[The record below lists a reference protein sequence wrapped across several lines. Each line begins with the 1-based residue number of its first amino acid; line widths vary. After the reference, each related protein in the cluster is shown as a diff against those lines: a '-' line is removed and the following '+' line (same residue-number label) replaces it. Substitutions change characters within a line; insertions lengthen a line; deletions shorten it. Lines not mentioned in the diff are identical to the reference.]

1 MEASVRTLRLTYEDY
16 LYFPEDG
23 RRHELIDGE
32 HYVTA
37 APNIK
42 HQTIAANLAGDL
54 RNFVRPRDL
63 GRVWPA
69 PTDVVLSKSD
79 VVQPDVLFVS
89 KGRLHLAAGGENIQ
103 GAPDLVVEVF
113 SPKTRRTDAV
123 TKRHLYEKYG
133 VQEYWMVDPELETV
147 EVYRLGGGIFRREA
161 ELSAEQE
168 DVLTTPLLPGL
179 EIPLAEIFE

>member
-1 MEASVRTLRLTYEDY
+1 MEASVRTLKLTYEDY

-42 HQTIAANLAGDL
+42 HQTIASNLAGDL
-54 RNFVRPRDL
+54 RNFVRPRGL

-69 PTDVVLSKSD
+69 PMDVVLSKSD

-89 KGRLHLAAGGENIQ
+89 KGRLYLAAGGENIQ

-113 SPKTRRTDAV
+113 SPKTRRTDAI

-147 EVYRLGGGIFRREA
+147 EIYRLDGGIFRREA

-179 EIPLAEIFE
+179 RIPLAEVFD

>member
-1 MEASVRTLRLTYEDY
+1 MEASVRTLKLTYEDY

-42 HQTIAANLAGDL
+42 HQTVALNLAGDL

-63 GRVWPA
+63 GRVWAA
-69 PTDVVLSKSD
+69 PTDVVLSESD
-79 VVQPDVLFVS
+79 VVQPDLLFVS
-89 KGRLHLAAGGENIQ
+89 KARLYLAAGGANIQ
-103 GAPDLVVEVF
+103 GAPDLVVEVL
-113 SPKTRRTDAV
+113 SPKTRRTDAI

-133 VQEYWMVDPELETV
+133 VLEYWIVDPELETV
-147 EVYRLGGGIFRREA
+147 EIYRLIGGAFRREA
-161 ELSAEQE
+161 ELSTEQE

-179 EIPLAEIFE
+179 EIALAEIFE